1 MLDTPKQRMI
11 KETTHRRDEALT
23 LLRSLIDAKSI
34 SEKNLA
40 EIHQPDL
47 VKQVTG
53 KSSMDTAIAS
63 THRLI
68 DSFNRILDDL
78 HKNLTEEDLELIGS
92 IEPKVSINIPAKA
105 AFG

>member
-1 MLDTPKQRMI
+1 MIDTAKQRMI
-11 KETTHRRDEALT
+11 QEATQHRDEALT

-34 SEKNLA
+34 SEQNLI

-63 THRLI
+63 TRRLI

-78 HKNLTEEDLELIGS
+78 RRNLTDEDLQFIGS
-92 IEPKVSINIPAKA
+92 IEANIALS
-105 AFG
+105 

>member
-1 MLDTPKQRMI
+1 MIDTAKQRMI
-11 KETTHRRDEALT
+11 QEATQHRDEALT
-23 LLRSLIDAKSI
+23 LLRSLIDAKSV
-34 SEKNLA
+34 SERNLI

-63 THRLI
+63 TRRLI

-78 HKNLTEEDLELIGS
+78 RRNLTDEDLELIGTV
-92 IEPKVSINIPAKA
+92 EANLA
-105 AFG
+105 

>member
-1 MLDTPKQRMI
+1 MLDTTKQRMI
-11 KETTHRRDEALT
+11 QEAIQHRDEALT

-34 SEKNLA
+34 SERNLA
-40 EIHQPDL
+40 DIHQPDL

-63 THRLI
+63 TRRLI

-78 HKNLTEEDLELIGS
+78 RRNLTDEDLQLIGS
-92 IEPKVSINIPAKA
+92 IEANIALS
-105 AFG
+105 

>member
-1 MLDTPKQRMI
+1 MLDTAKQRMI
-11 KETTHRRDEALT
+11 QETTQRRDEALT
-23 LLRSLIDAKSI
+23 LLRSLQDAKSI
-34 SEKNLA
+34 SERNLA

-53 KSSMDTAIAS
+53 KSSMDNAIAS
-63 THRLI
+63 TRRLI

-78 HKNLTEEDLELIGS
+78 RRNLSDEDLRLIGA
-92 IEPKVSINIPAKA
+92 IEPNI

>member
-1 MLDTPKQRMI
+1 MIDTAKQRMI
-11 KETTHRRDEALT
+11 QEATQHRDEALT

-34 SEKNLA
+34 SEQNLIQ
-40 EIHQPDL
+40 IHQPDL

-63 THRLI
+63 TRRLI

-78 HKNLTEEDLELIGS
+78 RRNLTEEDLQLIGS
-92 IEPKVSINIPAKA
+92 IETTIALS
-105 AFG
+105 